1 MRCCRATG
9 SALLLAFCLT
19 PWPSSRA
26 AEPVADPLHAFS
38 VGDDP
43 ERLEAWTERHLTQ
56 AQQDIDAVLS
66 VKGARTVANTFRPL
80 DDANAEL
87 TIAGSQTYQVFAVHP
102 DAAMRDQGQALSQRV
117 SSASTA
123 LSLNHDV
130 YEALSAISTDN
141 LDPATRHLIERSLLE
156 YRLAG
161 VDRDGPTRARVQ
173 ELQDRI
179 SETSLLFH
187 RNVADDVRKLRV
199 TRAELDGLPADFIA
213 RHAPDAQGNYV
224 ITTDEPDVGPVETYA
239 TNAELRHRLFLAYTE
254 RAYPA
259 NKAVLED
266 LLKERYELATLLGYR
281 SFADL
286 DLADQ
291 MIGSSAHLEGFL
303 EEVDAATRD
312 PARHEY
318 RRLLKFAETR
328 EPNLKAI
335 SEADRPYWTEQYR
348 RAVYGSDAEAV
359 RPYFPFSEVEAG
371 VMRTAARLFHIEF
384 HPVTIAHLWDPS
396 VSAFDVLDHGKKI
409 GRIYL
414 DLHPRDGKDKGFSS
428 APLVPG
434 IKGRQIPEGLLICN
448 FPGGQAGDP
457 GLMQYHEVVVF
468 FHEFGHLMHHILGGQ
483 GPYAAGEVF
492 NLERDFFEAPSQMLE
507 EFFHDP
513 RVLES
518 FARRLDTQEPIP
530 AELVTKMNIAAAFG
544 RGMVSRR
551 QLLYAN
557 YAFQIHDGDPVHIDF
572 DQLLKSDA
580 ARFQA
585 TEQIEGNRMY
595 ASFTHLSDYGAKYY
609 TYAFDKVIALDFF
622 ARFDK
627 DDLLDGPEAMRY
639 RRTVLDPGSTRSAEQ
654 LVRDF
659 LGRPENLDAFK
670 EWLNV
675 EFQAAPPG
683 APAGV
688 EPARPVRRAG
698 PSSQ

>member
-1 MRCCRATG
+1 MQPNGDTGRTSAFRVRPTFLAVAVAT
-9 SALLLAFCLT
+9 LLLALMPNRAHADLT
-19 PWPSSRA
+19 
-26 AEPVADPLHAFS
+26 ADPLHAFS

-43 ERLEAWTERHLTQ
+43 VRLEAWTEQHLLQ
-56 AQQDIDAVLS
+56 AQHDIDTILAVKS
-66 VKGARTVANTFRPL
+66 ARTVANTFRPF
-80 DDANAEL
+80 DDANSEL

-102 DAAMRDQGQALSQRV
+102 DSAMRDQGQLLSQRV

-130 YEALSAISTDN
+130 YEALIAVPTEG

-156 YRLAG
+156 YRLSG
-161 VDRDGPTRARVQ
+161 VDRDAPTRARVQ

-187 RNVADDVRKLRV
+187 RNVADDVKKV
-199 TRAELDGLPADFIA
+199 VASRAELDGLPVDFIA
-213 RHAPDAQGNYV
+213 RHPADPQGNIV
-224 ITTDEPDVGPVETYA
+224 ITTEEPDVGPVETYA
-239 TNAELRHRLFLAYTE
+239 TSADLRRRVFLAYTQ

-259 NKAVLED
+259 NKAVLEE
-266 LLKERYELATLLGYR
+266 LLQQRYQLASLLGYH

-291 MIGSSAHLEGFL
+291 MIESSPHLEIFL
-303 EEVDAATRD
+303 DDLDVATRD
-312 PARHEY
+312 TAKHEY
-318 RRLLKFAETR
+318 RRLLRFAQLK
-328 EPNLKAI
+328 EPGLKAI

-348 RAVYGSDAEAV
+348 RAVYQSDAGAI
-359 RPYFPFSEVEAG
+359 RNYFPFEEVEAG
-371 VMRTAARLFHIEF
+371 VMKTAARLFHIDF
-384 HPVTIAHLWDPS
+384 RKIAVANLWDPS
-396 VSAFDVLDHGKKI
+396 VTAFDVLDHGKKV

-414 DLHPRDGKDKGFSS
+414 DMHPREGKDKGFSS
-428 APLVPG
+428 EPLVPG
-434 IKGRQIPEGLLICN
+434 IKGRQIPEGLLVCN
-448 FPGGQAGDP
+448 FPGGVPGDP
-457 GLMQYHEVVVF
+457 GLMQYHDVVVF

-483 GPYAAGEVF
+483 GTYVAGEVF

-518 FARRLDTQEPIP
+518 FAKRLDTQEPIP
-530 AELVTKMNIAAAFG
+530 AELVDKMNAASAFG
-544 RGMVSRR
+544 RATISRR

-557 YAFQIHDGDPVHIDF
+557 YAFQIHDLDPAHIDF
-572 DQLLKSDA
+572 DQLLKTYA
-580 ARFQA
+580 GRYQA
-585 TEQIEGNRMY
+585 TESLEGNHMY
-595 ASFTHLSDYGAKYY
+595 ASFTHLADYGAKYY
-609 TYAFDKVIALDFF
+609 TYALDKVIALDFF

-675 EFQAAPPG
+675 EFQPSQPG
-683 APAGV
+683 A
-688 EPARPVRRAG
+688 RIHF
-698 PSSQ
+698 